1 MNTRE
6 RFKNIMAFK
15 PVDRLPMIESYWWW
29 NKTVERWH
37 SEGLPQ
43 EINGHME
50 IAQYFG
56 LDKHRI
62 FWLTPAGRIQRPQGR
77 PRSEGVAHTMDEYL
91 ERVKPIFTGATVNPD
106 DLRIFAA
113 EQSRDEVF
121 VWLQIDGF
129 FWFPREVFGIEPHLF
144 AFHDQPE
151 LMHCINED
159 ILTYNLRIIEEVCSV
174 CVPDVLTFAE
184 DMSYNHGP
192 MISKAHFDEFLA
204 PYYRRIVP
212 VLHEWG
218 ILPFVDSDGDIEPLI
233 PWLEEVG
240 LVGLT
245 PLERMAGNDV
255 NNIRQNH
262 PQFRMLGA
270 FDKTVMHRGADAIR
284 AEFERLLP
292 LMKSGGYIPSVDHQ
306 TPPEVSLE
314 NYRLYVSILKEYV
327 VRAVEG

>member
-6 RFKNIMAFK
+6 RFWNIMSFK
-15 PVDRLPMIESYWWW
+15 SVDRLPMIESYWWW

-37 SEGLPQ
+37 REGLPQ
-43 EINGHME
+43 HISGHME

-62 FWLTPAGRIQRPQGR
+62 FWLTPAGRMKRPEVR
-77 PRSEGVAHTMDEYL
+77 VRAEGVAHNMDEYL
-91 ERVKPIFTGATVNPD
+91 QRVKPIFTEPIVNPK

-113 EQSRDEVF
+113 EQAHDEVF

-129 FWFPREVFGIEPHLF
+129 FWFPREVLGIEPHLL

-151 LMHCINED
+151 LMHRINED
-159 ILTYNLRIIEEVCSV
+159 ILHCNLRIIEQVCKL
-174 CVPDVLTFAE
+174 CVPDLVTFAE

-192 MISKAHFDEFLA
+192 MISKSHFDEFLA

-212 VLHEWG
+212 VLEDRG

-245 PLERMAGNDV
+245 PLERMAGNDI
-255 NNIRQNH
+255 NCIREKH

-292 LMKSGGYIPSVDHQ
+292 VMRSGGYIPSVDHQ
-306 TPPEVSLE
+306 TPPEVSMDD
-314 NYRLYVSILKEYV
+314 YKLYVSLLKEYV
-327 VRAVEG
+327 CRAGAC